1 VRNEVRGGE
10 VVYSWFWK
18 KLECHRHLVPP
29 ATKERARPCTMKGNR
44 VGQFFWVMCVHC
56 HSLASIQLDHPP
68 LS

>member
-44 VGQFFWVMCVHC
+44 VGQFFGSCAFIVT
-56 HSLASIQLDHPP
+56 L
-68 LS
+68 